1 MAVEDRAKE
10 LNSLAEKIRGSFTRF
25 NSQLKSIS
33 DKRKRISRNVAE
45 RKERRAKLKASA
57 SSFGRSIGSITSN
70 VLKTPGDI
78 FGKVISFASLFLL
91 GALVNMIPQR
101 EQQVDKDLEKTKEK
115 STKVGNF
122 FIGMVDAVKGF
133 FGSFDKT
140 KTTAD
145 NTIAGVNN
153 SFEEANKEFSDLEK
167 SFEDLNN
174 SDKVTPTGGSE
185 DDIKDDDNTDDVDK
199 KFKKPNAKGFG
210 ALKRDSSIK
219 KNYEKVTKE
228 FIDTESALIRDSDL
242 ETVVQMQGDV
252 VPFNRKQILNKI
264 EETLGR
270 GDLQFGTGV
279 QDGKE
284 VVIISQKILVDN

>member
-33 DKRKRISRNVAE
+33 DKRKRMSRNVAE
-45 RKERRAKLKASA
+45 RKKRRSKLKATT
-57 SSFGRSIGSITSN
+57 SSFGKSIGNITSN

-78 FGKVISFASLFLL
+78 FGKVISFVSLFLL

-101 EQQVDKDLEKTKEK
+101 EQQVDRDLEKTKEK

-122 FIGMVDAVKGF
+122 FIGMVDAIKGF

-145 NTIAGVNN
+145 NTLAGVND
-153 SFEEANKEFSDLEK
+153 SFEEANKEFADLEK
-167 SFEDLNN
+167 SFEISNN
-174 SDKVTPTGGSE
+174 SDSITPTSGE

-228 FIDTESALIRDSDL
+228 FIDTESALIRDKDL
-242 ETVVQMQGDV
+242 QTVVTVQGDV

-284 VVIISQKILVDN
+284 VVIISQKILVD

>member
-1 MAVEDRAKE
+1 MSVEDRAKE
-10 LNSLAEKIRGSFTRF
+10 LNNLAQRIKGSFTNF
-25 NSQLKSIS
+25 NSQFKKLSQKTT
-33 DKRKRISRNVAE
+33 RIQRNVAE

-57 SSFGRSIGSITSN
+57 SSFGRSVGSITSN

-140 KTTAD
+140 NATAD
-145 NTIAGVNN
+145 KTIAGIDD
-153 SFEEANKEFSDLEK
+153 SSEEANKEFSDLEK
-167 SFEDLNN
+167 SFENLDN
-174 SDKVTPTGGSE
+174 SDKITSTGKE
-185 DDIKDDDNTDDVDK
+185 DDLKNDDNTDDVDS

-210 ALKRDSSIK
+210 ALKRDSKIK
-219 KNYEKVTKE
+219 KNYEKVSEE
-228 FIDTESALIRDSDL
+228 FIDTKSALVRDKDL
-242 ETVVQMQGDV
+242 EVTKGEVI
-252 VPFNRKQILNKI
+252 PFNKKMIINKI
-264 EETLGR
+264 EETFGR
-270 GDLQFGTGV
+270 RPGELVYTAKV
-279 QDGKE
+279 KDGKD
-284 VVIISQKILVDN
+284 VLVISQKVLVDY

>member
-33 DKRKRISRNVAE
+33 DKRKRMSRNVAE
-45 RKERRAKLKASA
+45 RKKRRSKLKATT
-57 SSFGRSIGSITSN
+57 SSFGKSIGNITSN

-78 FGKVISFASLFLL
+78 FGKVISFVSLFLL

-101 EQQVDKDLEKTKEK
+101 EQQVDRDLEKTKEK

-122 FIGMVDAVKGF
+122 FVGMVDAVKGF
-133 FGSFDKT
+133 FGGFDKT
-140 KTTAD
+140 NATAD
-145 NTIAGVNN
+145 KTIAGIDD
-153 SFEEANKEFSDLEK
+153 SSEEANKEFSDLEK
-167 SFEDLNN
+167 SFENLDN
-174 SDKVTPTGGSE
+174 SDKITSTGKE
-185 DDIKDDDNTDDVDK
+185 DVIKDDDNTDDVDS

-210 ALKRDSSIK
+210 ALKRDSKIK
-219 KNYEKVTKE
+219 KNYEKVSKE

-242 ETVVQMQGDV
+242 VKGTTPGEV
-252 VPFNRKQILNKI
+252 VPFNKKQVLNKI

-270 GDLQFGTGV
+270 GDLQFATGV

-284 VVIISQKILVDN
+284 VIVISRKVIVD

>member
-33 DKRKRISRNVAE
+33 DKRKRMSRNVAE
-45 RKERRAKLKASA
+45 RKKRRSKLKATT
-57 SSFGRSIGSITSN
+57 SSFGKSIGNITSN

-140 KTTAD
+140 NATAD
-145 NTIAGVNN
+145 KTIAGIDD
-153 SFEEANKEFSDLEK
+153 SSEEANKEFSDLEK
-167 SFEDLNN
+167 SFENLDN
-174 SDKVTPTGGSE
+174 SDKITSTGKE
-185 DDIKDDDNTDDVDK
+185 DVIKDDDNTDDVDT

-210 ALKRDSSIK
+210 ALKRDSKIK
-219 KNYEKVTKE
+219 KNYEKVSKE

-242 ETVVQMQGDV
+242 VKGTTPGEV
-252 VPFNRKQILNKI
+252 VPFNKKQVLNKI

-270 GDLQFGTGV
+270 GDLQFATGV

-284 VVIISQKILVDN
+284 VVIISQKVLVD

>member
-57 SSFGRSIGSITSN
+57 SSFGRSVGSITSN

-145 NTIAGVNN
+145 NTLAGVND
-153 SFEEANKEFSDLEK
+153 SFEEANKEF
-167 SFEDLNN
+167 
-174 SDKVTPTGGSE
+174 
-185 DDIKDDDNTDDVDK
+185 
-199 KFKKPNAKGFG
+199 G
-210 ALKRDSSIK
+210 ALKRDSKIK
-219 KNYEKVTKE
+219 KNYEKVSEE
-228 FIDTESALIRDSDL
+228 FIDTKSALVRDKDL
-242 ETVVQMQGDV
+242 GSGEV
-252 VPFNRKQILNKI
+252 VPFDRKMIINRI
-264 EETLGR
+264 EDTFGR
-270 GDLQFGTGV
+270 TDLTFEDKV
-279 QDGKE
+279 MDGKE
-284 VVIISQKILVDN
+284 VVVISQKILVD

>member
-57 SSFGRSIGSITSN
+57 SSFGRSVGSITSN

-140 KTTAD
+140 NATAD
-145 NTIAGVNN
+145 KTIAGIDD
-153 SFEEANKEFSDLEK
+153 SSEEANKEFSDLEK
-167 SFEDLNN
+167 SFENLDN
-174 SDKVTPTGGSE
+174 SDKITPTGGSE
-185 DDIKDDDNTDDVDK
+185 DKIKDDNNTDDVDS

-210 ALKRDSSIK
+210 ALKRDSKIK
-219 KNYEKVTKE
+219 KNYEKVSEE
-228 FIDTESALIRDSDL
+228 FIDTESALVRDKDL
-242 ETVVQMQGDV
+242 VKETTVGEV
-252 VPFNRKQILNKI
+252 VPFNKKQVLNKI

-270 GDLQFGTGV
+270 GELQFATGV

-284 VVIISQKILVDN
+284 VVIISQKVLVDN

>member
-33 DKRKRISRNVAE
+33 DKRKRMSRNVAE
-45 RKERRAKLKASA
+45 RKKRRSKLKATT
-57 SSFGRSIGSITSN
+57 SSFGKSIGNITSN

-101 EQQVDKDLEKTKEK
+101 EQQVDRDLEKTKEK

-122 FIGMVDAVKGF
+122 FVGMVDAVKGF
-133 FGSFDKT
+133 FGGFDKT
-140 KTTAD
+140 NATAD
-145 NTIAGVNN
+145 KTIAGIDD
-153 SFEEANKEFSDLEK
+153 SSEEANKEFSDLEK
-167 SFEDLNN
+167 SFENLDN
-174 SDKVTPTGGSE
+174 SDKVTSTGGSE
-185 DDIKDDDNTDDVDK
+185 DKIKDDDNTDDVDN

-210 ALKRDSSIK
+210 ALKRDSKIK
-219 KNYEKVTKE
+219 KNYEKVSKE
-228 FIDTESALIRDSDL
+228 FIDTESALVRDKDL
-242 ETVVQMQGDV
+242 VKSTTVGEV
-252 VPFNRKQILNKI
+252 VPFNKKQVLNKI

-270 GDLQFGTGV
+270 GELQFATGV

-284 VVIISQKILVDN
+284 VVIISQKVLVD

>member
-33 DKRKRISRNVAE
+33 DKRKRMSRNVAE
-45 RKERRAKLKASA
+45 RKKRRSKLKATT
-57 SSFGRSIGSITSN
+57 SSFGKSIGNITSN

-78 FGKVISFASLFLL
+78 FGKVISFVSLFLL

-101 EQQVDKDLEKTKEK
+101 EQQVDRDLEKTKEK

-122 FIGMVDAVKGF
+122 FVGMVDAVKGF

-140 KTTAD
+140 NATAD
-145 NTIAGVNN
+145 KTIAGIDD
-153 SFEEANKEFSDLEK
+153 SSEEANKEFSDLEK
-167 SFEDLNN
+167 SFENLDN
-174 SDKVTPTGGSE
+174 SDKITSTGKE
-185 DDIKDDDNTDDVDK
+185 DVIKDDDNTDDVDT

-210 ALKRDSSIK
+210 ALKRDSKIK
-219 KNYEKVTKE
+219 KNYEKVSKE
-228 FIDTESALIRDSDL
+228 FIDTDSALIRDSDL
-242 ETVVQMQGDV
+242 VKGTTPGEV
-252 VPFNRKQILNKI
+252 VPFNKKQVLNKI

-270 GDLQFGTGV
+270 GDLQFATGV

-284 VVIISQKILVDN
+284 VVIISQKVLVD

>member
-57 SSFGRSIGSITSN
+57 SSFGRSVGSITSN

-122 FIGMVDAVKGF
+122 FVGMVDAVKGF
-133 FGSFDKT
+133 FGGFDKT
-140 KTTAD
+140 NATAD
-145 NTIAGVNN
+145 KTIAGIDD
-153 SFEEANKEFSDLEK
+153 SSEEANKEFSDLEK
-167 SFEDLNN
+167 SFENLDN
-174 SDKVTPTGGSE
+174 SDKITPTGGSE
-185 DDIKDDDNTDDVDK
+185 DKIKDDNNTDDVDS

-210 ALKRDSSIK
+210 ALKRDSKIK
-219 KNYEKVTKE
+219 KNYEKVSKE
-228 FIDTESALIRDSDL
+228 FIDTESALIRDKDL
-242 ETVVQMQGDV
+242 VKGTTVGEV
-252 VPFNRKQILNKI
+252 VPFNKRQVLNKI

-270 GDLQFGTGV
+270 GDLQFATGV

-284 VVIISQKILVDN
+284 VVIISQKILVD

>member
-57 SSFGRSIGSITSN
+57 SSFGRSVGSITSN

-140 KTTAD
+140 NATAD
-145 NTIAGVNN
+145 KTIAGIDD
-153 SFEEANKEFSDLEK
+153 SSEEANKEFSDLEK
-167 SFEDLNN
+167 SFENLDN
-174 SDKVTPTGGSE
+174 SDKITPTGGSE
-185 DDIKDDDNTDDVDK
+185 DKIKDDDNTDDVDN

-210 ALKRDSSIK
+210 ALKRDSKIK
-219 KNYEKVTKE
+219 KNYEKVSEE
-228 FIDTESALIRDSDL
+228 FIDTKSALVRDKDL
-242 ETVVQMQGDV
+242 GSGEV
-252 VPFNRKQILNKI
+252 VPFDRKMIINRI
-264 EETLGR
+264 EDTFGR
-270 GDLQFGTGV
+270 TDLTFEDKV
-279 QDGKE
+279 MDGKE
-284 VVIISQKILVDN
+284 VIVISRKVIID

>member
-33 DKRKRISRNVAE
+33 DKRKRMSRNVAE
-45 RKERRAKLKASA
+45 RKKRRSKLKATT
-57 SSFGRSIGSITSN
+57 SSFGKSIGNITSN

-78 FGKVISFASLFLL
+78 FGKVISFVSLFLL

-101 EQQVDKDLEKTKEK
+101 EQQVDRDLEKTKEK

-122 FIGMVDAVKGF
+122 FVGMVDAVKGF
-133 FGSFDKT
+133 FGGFDKT
-140 KTTAD
+140 NATAD
-145 NTIAGVNN
+145 KTIAGIDD
-153 SFEEANKEFSDLEK
+153 SSEEANKEFSDLEK
-167 SFEDLNN
+167 SFENLDN
-174 SDKVTPTGGSE
+174 SDKITSTGKE
-185 DDIKDDDNTDDVDK
+185 DVIKDDDNTDDVDT

-210 ALKRDSSIK
+210 ALKRDSKIK
-219 KNYEKVTKE
+219 KNYEKVSKE
-228 FIDTESALIRDSDL
+228 FIDTDSALIRDSDL
-242 ETVVQMQGDV
+242 VKGTTPGEV
-252 VPFNRKQILNKI
+252 VPFNRKQVLNKI

-270 GDLQFGTGV
+270 GDLQFATGV

-284 VVIISQKILVDN
+284 VIVISRKVIVD

>member
-57 SSFGRSIGSITSN
+57 SSFGRSVGSITSN

-140 KTTAD
+140 NATAD
-145 NTIAGVNN
+145 NTIAGIDD
-153 SFEEANKEFSDLEK
+153 SSEEANKEFSDLEK
-167 SFEDLNN
+167 SFENLNN
-174 SDKVTPTGGSE
+174 SDNITPTGKE
-185 DDIKDDDNTDDVDK
+185 DDIRDDDNTDDVDS

-210 ALKRDSSIK
+210 ALKRDSKIK
-219 KNYEKVTKE
+219 KNYEKVSEE
-228 FIDTESALIRDSDL
+228 FIDTESALVRDKDL
-242 ETVVQMQGDV
+242 VVKGTTVGEV
-252 VPFNRKQILNKI
+252 VPFNKKQVLNKI

-270 GDLQFGTGV
+270 GELQFATGV

-284 VVIISQKILVDN
+284 VVIISQKVLVD

>member
-25 NSQLKSIS
+25 NSQLKYIS
-33 DKRKRISRNVAE
+33 DKRKRLSRNVAE

-57 SSFGRSIGSITSN
+57 SSFGRSVGSITSN

-122 FIGMVDAVKGF
+122 FVGMVDAVKGF
-133 FGSFDKT
+133 FGGFDKT
-140 KTTAD
+140 NAIAD
-145 NTIAGVNN
+145 KTIAGVND
-153 SFEEANKEFSDLEK
+153 SAEEANKEFTDLEK
-167 SFEDLNN
+167 SFKDFDN
-174 SDKVTPTGGSE
+174 SDNITPSGGE
-185 DDIKDDDNTDDVDK
+185 EEEIKDDDSTDDVDS
-199 KFKKPNAKGFG
+199 KFKKPNALGFG
-210 ALKRDSSIK
+210 GLKRDNKIK
-219 KNYEKVTKE
+219 KNYEKVSKE

-242 ETVVQMQGDV
+242 VKGTTPGEV
-252 VPFNRKQILNKI
+252 VPFNKKQVLNKI

-270 GDLQFGTGV
+270 GDLQFATGV

-284 VVIISQKILVDN
+284 VVIISQKVLVD

>member
-57 SSFGRSIGSITSN
+57 SSFGRSVGSITSN

-78 FGKVISFASLFLL
+78 FSKVISFASLFLL

-140 KTTAD
+140 NATAD
-145 NTIAGVNN
+145 KTIAGIDD
-153 SFEEANKEFSDLEK
+153 SSEEANKEFSDLEK
-167 SFEDLNN
+167 SFENLDN
-174 SDKVTPTGGSE
+174 SDKITPTGGSE
-185 DDIKDDDNTDDVDK
+185 DKIKDDNNTDDVDS

-210 ALKRDSSIK
+210 ALKRDSKIK
-219 KNYEKVTKE
+219 KNYEKVSKE
-228 FIDTESALIRDSDL
+228 FIDTESALIRDKDL
-242 ETVVQMQGDV
+242 VKGTTVGEV
-252 VPFNRKQILNKI
+252 VPFNKRQVLNKI

-270 GDLQFGTGV
+270 GDLQFATGV

-284 VVIISQKILVDN
+284 VVIISQKILVD

>member
-1 MAVEDRAKE
+1 
-10 LNSLAEKIRGSFTRF
+10 
-25 NSQLKSIS
+25 
-33 DKRKRISRNVAE
+33 
-45 RKERRAKLKASA
+45 
-57 SSFGRSIGSITSN
+57 
-70 VLKTPGDI
+70 
-78 FGKVISFASLFLL
+78 
-91 GALVNMIPQR
+91 MIPKR

-122 FIGMVDAVKGF
+122 FIGMVDAIKGF

-145 NTIAGVNN
+145 NTLAGVND
-153 SFEEANKEFSDLEK
+153 SFEEANKEFADLEK
-167 SFEDLNN
+167 SFEISNN
-174 SDKVTPTGGSE
+174 SDSITPTSGE

-210 ALKRDSSIK
+210 ALKRDSKIK
-219 KNYEKVTKE
+219 KNYEKVSKE
-228 FIDTESALIRDSDL
+228 FIDTESALIRDKDL
-242 ETVVQMQGDV
+242 QTVVTVQGDV

-284 VVIISQKILVDN
+284 VVIISQKILVD

>member
-57 SSFGRSIGSITSN
+57 SSFGRSVGSITSN

-101 EQQVDKDLEKTKEK
+101 EQQIDKDLEKTKEK

-133 FGSFDKT
+133 FDSFDKT
-140 KTTAD
+140 NATAD
-145 NTIAGVNN
+145 NTIAGIDD
-153 SFEEANKEFSDLEK
+153 SSEETNKEFSDLEK
-167 SFEDLNN
+167 SFENLDN
-174 SDKVTPTGGSE
+174 SDKITPTGGSE
-185 DDIKDDDNTDDVDK
+185 DEIKDDDNTDDVDS

-210 ALKRDSSIK
+210 ALKRDGKIK
-219 KNYEKVTKE
+219 KNYEKVSKE
-228 FIDTESALIRDSDL
+228 FIDTESALIRDKDL
-242 ETVVQMQGDV
+242 VKDTTVGEV
-252 VPFNRKQILNKI
+252 VPFNKKQVLNKI

-270 GDLQFGTGV
+270 GDLQFATGV

-284 VVIISQKILVDN
+284 VVIISQKILVD

>member
-57 SSFGRSIGSITSN
+57 SSFGRSVGSITSN

-140 KTTAD
+140 NATAD
-145 NTIAGVNN
+145 KTIAGIDD
-153 SFEEANKEFSDLEK
+153 SSEEANKEFSDLEK
-167 SFEDLNN
+167 SFEDLDN
-174 SDKVTPTGGSE
+174 SDKITPTGGSE
-185 DDIKDDDNTDDVDK
+185 DKIKDDDNTDDVDS

-210 ALKRDSSIK
+210 ALKRDSKIK
-219 KNYEKVTKE
+219 KNYEKVSEE
-228 FIDTESALIRDSDL
+228 FIDTKSALVRDKDL
-242 ETVVQMQGDV
+242 GKGEVI
-252 VPFNRKQILNKI
+252 PFNRKLIINKI
-264 EETLGR
+264 EDTFGR
-270 GDLQFGTGV
+270 TDLKFEDKV
-279 QDGKE
+279 MDGKE
-284 VVIISQKILVDN
+284 VIVISRKVIVD

>member
-33 DKRKRISRNVAE
+33 DKRKRMSRNVAE
-45 RKERRAKLKASA
+45 RKKRRSKLKATT
-57 SSFGRSIGSITSN
+57 SSFGKSIGNITSN

-78 FGKVISFASLFLL
+78 FGKVISFVSLFLL

-101 EQQVDKDLEKTKEK
+101 EQQVDRDLEKTKEK

-122 FIGMVDAVKGF
+122 FVGMVDAVKGF
-133 FGSFDKT
+133 FGGFDKT
-140 KTTAD
+140 NATAD
-145 NTIAGVNN
+145 KTIAGIDD
-153 SFEEANKEFSDLEK
+153 SSEEANKEFSDLEK
-167 SFEDLNN
+167 SFENLDN
-174 SDKVTPTGGSE
+174 SDKITSTGKE
-185 DDIKDDDNTDDVDK
+185 DVIKDDDNTDDVDT

-210 ALKRDSSIK
+210 ALKRDSKIK
-219 KNYEKVTKE
+219 KNYEKVSKE
-228 FIDTESALIRDSDL
+228 FIDTDSALIRDSDL
-242 ETVVQMQGDV
+242 VKGTTPGEV
-252 VPFNRKQILNKI
+252 VPFNKKQVLNKI

-270 GDLQFGTGV
+270 GDLQFATGV

-284 VVIISQKILVDN
+284 VVIISQKVLVD

>member
-57 SSFGRSIGSITSN
+57 SSFGRSVGSITSN

-101 EQQVDKDLEKTKEK
+101 EQQIDKDLEKTKEK

-122 FIGMVDAVKGF
+122 FVGMVDAVKGF
-133 FGSFDKT
+133 FGGFDKT
-140 KTTAD
+140 NATAD
-145 NTIAGVNN
+145 KTIAGIDD
-153 SFEEANKEFSDLEK
+153 SSEEANKEFSDLEK
-167 SFEDLNN
+167 SFENLDN
-174 SDKVTPTGGSE
+174 SDKITPTGGSE
-185 DDIKDDDNTDDVDK
+185 DKIKDDDNTDDVDN

-210 ALKRDSSIK
+210 ALKRDSKIK
-219 KNYEKVTKE
+219 KNYEKVSEE
-228 FIDTESALIRDSDL
+228 FIDTKSALVRDKDL
-242 ETVVQMQGDV
+242 GSGEV
-252 VPFNRKQILNKI
+252 VPFDRKMIINRI
-264 EETLGR
+264 EDTFGR
-270 GDLQFGTGV
+270 TDLTFEDKV
-279 QDGKE
+279 MDGKE
-284 VVIISQKILVDN
+284 VIVISRKVIVD

>member
-57 SSFGRSIGSITSN
+57 SSFGRSVGSITSN

-140 KTTAD
+140 NATAD
-145 NTIAGVNN
+145 KTIAGIDD
-153 SFEEANKEFSDLEK
+153 SSEEANKEFSELEK
-167 SFEDLNN
+167 SFENLNN
-174 SDKVTPTGGSE
+174 SDKITPTGGSE
-185 DDIKDDDNTDDVDK
+185 DKIKDDNNTDDVDS

-210 ALKRDSSIK
+210 ALKRDSKIK
-219 KNYEKVTKE
+219 KNYEKVSEE
-228 FIDTESALIRDSDL
+228 FIDTKSALVRDKDL
-242 ETVVQMQGDV
+242 GSVEV
-252 VPFNRKQILNKI
+252 VPFDRKMIINRI
-264 EETLGR
+264 EDTLGR
-270 GDLQFGTGV
+270 TDLTFEDKV
-279 QDGKE
+279 MDGKE
-284 VVIISQKILVDN
+284 VIVISQKVLVD

>member
-10 LNSLAEKIRGSFTRF
+10 LNSLAEKIRGSFNRF

-45 RKERRAKLKASA
+45 RKERRSKLKATT
-57 SSFGRSIGSITSN
+57 SSFGKSIGNITSN

-78 FGKVISFASLFLL
+78 FSKVVSFASLFLL

-115 STKVGNF
+115 STKIGNF
-122 FIGMVDAVKGF
+122 FTGMVDSIKGF

-145 NTIAGVNN
+145 NTLAGVND
-153 SFEEANKEFSDLEK
+153 SFEEANKEFTDLEK
-167 SFEDLNN
+167 SFENLNN
-174 SDKVTPTGGSE
+174 SDSITPTSGE

-210 ALKRDSSIK
+210 ALKRDGKIK
-219 KNYEKVTKE
+219 KNYEKVSKE

-242 ETVVQMQGDV
+242 VKGTTPGEV
-252 VPFNRKQILNKI
+252 VPFNKKQVLNKI

-270 GDLQFGTGV
+270 GDLQFATGV

-284 VVIISQKILVDN
+284 VVIISQKVLVD

>member
-57 SSFGRSIGSITSN
+57 SSFGRSVGSITSN

-140 KTTAD
+140 NATAD
-145 NTIAGVNN
+145 KTIAGIDD
-153 SFEEANKEFSDLEK
+153 SSEEANKEFSDLEK
-167 SFEDLNN
+167 SFENLDN
-174 SDKVTPTGGSE
+174 SDKITPTGGSE
-185 DDIKDDDNTDDVDK
+185 DKIKDDDNTDDVDS

-210 ALKRDSSIK
+210 ALKRDGKIK
-219 KNYEKVTKE
+219 KNYEKVSEE
-228 FIDTESALIRDSDL
+228 FIDTKSALVRDKDL
-242 ETVVQMQGDV
+242 GSGEV
-252 VPFNRKQILNKI
+252 VPFNRKMIINRI
-264 EETLGR
+264 EDTFGR
-270 GDLQFGTGV
+270 TDLTFEDKV
-279 QDGKE
+279 MDGKE
-284 VVIISQKILVDN
+284 VIVISRKVITD

>member
-57 SSFGRSIGSITSN
+57 SSFGRSVGSITSN

-145 NTIAGVNN
+145 NTLAGVND
-153 SFEEANKEFSDLEK
+153 SFEEANKEFTDLEK
-167 SFEDLNN
+167 SFENLNN
-174 SDKVTPTGGSE
+174 SDRITPSGGPE
-185 DDIKDDDNTDDVDK
+185 EEIKDDDNTDDVDS
-199 KFKKPNAKGFG
+199 KFKKPNALGFG
-210 ALKRDSSIK
+210 GLKRDNKIK
-219 KNYEKVTKE
+219 KNYEKVSSE
-228 FIDTESALIRDSDL
+228 FIDTESALIRDKDL
-242 ETVVQMQGDV
+242 VKGATVGEVI
-252 VPFNRKQILNKI
+252 PFNKKQILNKI

-284 VVIISQKILVDN
+284 VVVISQKILVD

>member
-57 SSFGRSIGSITSN
+57 SSFGRSVGSITSN

-122 FIGMVDAVKGF
+122 FVGMVDAVKGF
-133 FGSFDKT
+133 FGGFDKT
-140 KTTAD
+140 NATAD
-145 NTIAGVNN
+145 KTIAGIDD
-153 SFEEANKEFSDLEK
+153 SSEEANKEFSDLEK
-167 SFEDLNN
+167 SFENLDN
-174 SDKVTPTGGSE
+174 SDKITPTGGSE
-185 DDIKDDDNTDDVDK
+185 DKIKDDNNTDDVDS

-210 ALKRDSSIK
+210 ALKRDSKIK
-219 KNYEKVTKE
+219 KNYEKVSKE
-228 FIDTESALIRDSDL
+228 FIDTESALIRDKDL
-242 ETVVQMQGDV
+242 VKGTTVGEV
-252 VPFNRKQILNKI
+252 VPFNKRQVLNKI

-270 GDLQFGTGV
+270 GDLQFATGV

-284 VVIISQKILVDN
+284 VVIISQKVLVDN

>member
-33 DKRKRISRNVAE
+33 DKRKRISRNVTE
-45 RKERRAKLKASA
+45 RKERRAKLKANT
-57 SSFGRSIGSITSN
+57 SSFGKSLGNITSN

-91 GALVNMIPQR
+91 GALVNMIPKR
-101 EQQVDKDLEKTKEK
+101 EQQVDKDLEKPKEK

-122 FIGMVDAVKGF
+122 FIGMVDAIKGF

-145 NTIAGVNN
+145 NTLAGVND
-153 SFEEANKEFSDLEK
+153 SFEEANKAFADLEK
-167 SFEDLNN
+167 SFEISNN
-174 SDKVTPTGGSE
+174 SDSITPTSGE

-228 FIDTESALIRDSDL
+228 FIDTESALIRDKDL
-242 ETVVQMQGDV
+242 QTVVTVQGDV

-284 VVIISQKILVDN
+284 VGIISQKILVD

>member
-10 LNSLAEKIRGSFTRF
+10 LNSLAEKIRGSFNRF

-45 RKERRAKLKASA
+45 RKERRSKLKATT
-57 SSFGRSIGSITSN
+57 SSFGKSIGYITSN

-78 FGKVISFASLFLL
+78 FSKVVSFASLFLL

-115 STKVGNF
+115 STKIGNF
-122 FIGMVDAVKGF
+122 FTGMVDSIKGF

-140 KTTAD
+140 KATAD
-145 NTIAGVNN
+145 KTIAGVKD
-153 SFEEANKEFSDLEK
+153 SSEEANKEFIDLEK
-167 SFEDLNN
+167 SFKNFDN
-174 SDKVTPTGGSE
+174 SDNITPSGGE
-185 DDIKDDDNTDDVDK
+185 EEEIKDDDSTDDVDS
-199 KFKKPNAKGFG
+199 KFKKPNALGFG
-210 ALKRDSSIK
+210 GLKRDNKIK
-219 KNYEKVTKE
+219 KNYEKVSSE
-228 FIDTESALIRDSDL
+228 FIDTESALIRDKDL
-242 ETVVQMQGDV
+242 VKGATVGEVI
-252 VPFNRKQILNKI
+252 PFNKKQILNKI

-284 VVIISQKILVDN
+284 VVIISQKVLVD

>member
-10 LNSLAEKIRGSFTRF
+10 LNSLAEKIRGSFNRF

-45 RKERRAKLKASA
+45 RKERRSKLKATT
-57 SSFGRSIGSITSN
+57 SSFGKSIGNITSN

-78 FGKVISFASLFLL
+78 FGKVLSFASLFLL

-122 FIGMVDAVKGF
+122 FTGMVDAVKGF

-140 KTTAD
+140 NATAD
-145 NTIAGVNN
+145 KTIAGIDD
-153 SFEEANKEFSDLEK
+153 SSEEANKEFSDLEK
-167 SFEDLNN
+167 SFENLDN
-174 SDKVTPTGGSE
+174 SDKITPTGKE
-185 DDIKDDDNTDDVDK
+185 DDLKNDDNTDDVDN

-210 ALKRDSSIK
+210 ALKRDSKIK
-219 KNYEKVTKE
+219 KNYEKVSEE
-228 FIDTESALIRDSDL
+228 FIDTKSALVRDKDL
-242 ETVVQMQGDV
+242 GSGEV
-252 VPFNRKQILNKI
+252 VPFDRKMIINRI
-264 EETLGR
+264 EDTFGR
-270 GDLQFGTGV
+270 TDLTFEDKV
-279 QDGKE
+279 MDGKE
-284 VVIISQKILVDN
+284 VIVISQKVLVDN

>member
-57 SSFGRSIGSITSN
+57 SSFGRSVGSITSN

-122 FIGMVDAVKGF
+122 FTGMVDAVKGF

-140 KTTAD
+140 NATAD
-145 NTIAGVNN
+145 KTIAGIDD
-153 SFEEANKEFSDLEK
+153 SSEEANKEFSDLEK
-167 SFEDLNN
+167 SFEDLDN
-174 SDKVTPTGGSE
+174 SDKITPTGGSE
-185 DDIKDDDNTDDVDK
+185 DKIKDDDNTDDVDN

-210 ALKRDSSIK
+210 ALKRDSKIK
-219 KNYEKVTKE
+219 KNYEKVSEE
-228 FIDTESALIRDSDL
+228 FIDTKSALVRDKDL
-242 ETVVQMQGDV
+242 GSGEV
-252 VPFNRKQILNKI
+252 VPFDRKMIINRI
-264 EETLGR
+264 EDTFGR
-270 GDLQFGTGV
+270 TDLTFEDKV
-279 QDGKE
+279 MDGKE
-284 VVIISQKILVDN
+284 VIVISQKVLVD

>member
-33 DKRKRISRNVAE
+33 DKRKRMSRNVAE
-45 RKERRAKLKASA
+45 RKKRRSKLKATT
-57 SSFGRSIGSITSN
+57 SSFGKSIGNITSN

-133 FGSFDKT
+133 FDSFDKT
-140 KTTAD
+140 NATAD
-145 NTIAGVNN
+145 NTIAGIDD
-153 SFEEANKEFSDLEK
+153 SSEEANKEFSDLEK
-167 SFEDLNN
+167 SFENLDN
-174 SDKVTPTGGSE
+174 SDKITPTGKE
-185 DDIKDDDNTDDVDK
+185 DDIKDDDNTDDVDS

-210 ALKRDSSIK
+210 ALKRDSKIK
-219 KNYEKVTKE
+219 KNYEKVSEE
-228 FIDTESALIRDSDL
+228 FIDTKSALVRDKDL
-242 ETVVQMQGDV
+242 GSGEV
-252 VPFNRKQILNKI
+252 VPFDRKMIINRI
-264 EETLGR
+264 EDTFGR
-270 GDLQFGTGV
+270 TDLEFEDKV
-279 QDGKE
+279 MDGKE
-284 VVIISQKILVDN
+284 VIVISRKVIVD

>member
-57 SSFGRSIGSITSN
+57 SSFGRSVGSITSN

-140 KTTAD
+140 NATAD
-145 NTIAGVNN
+145 KTIAGIDD
-153 SFEEANKEFSDLEK
+153 SSEEANKEFSDLEK
-167 SFEDLNN
+167 SFENLDN
-174 SDKVTPTGGSE
+174 SDKITPTGGSE
-185 DDIKDDDNTDDVDK
+185 DKIKDDNNTDDVDS

-210 ALKRDSSIK
+210 ALKRDSKIK
-219 KNYEKVTKE
+219 KNYEKVSEE
-228 FIDTESALIRDSDL
+228 FIDTESALVRDKDL
-242 ETVVQMQGDV
+242 VKGTTVGEV
-252 VPFNRKQILNKI
+252 VPFNKKQVLNKI

-270 GDLQFGTGV
+270 GELQFATGV

-284 VVIISQKILVDN
+284 VVIISQKVLVDN